1 MKTLLKVFQ
10 TLVIALVISV
20 TLLGNPWMASPAAAQ
35 ECNTPY
41 VPPLR
46 DTGFVERVNVQYL
59 DEAMHFYGE
68 ILGLSC
74 NPTFYA
80 PPFWAEFYSEK
91 DPTTSIGLSA
101 NPYEPFRPR
110 TVETQIV
117 PDIAQACENLKKQG
131 IPIEE
136 SEYAGSGVC
145 LAFFRDF
152 DGNELA
158 YRQEQ
163 WFGSNPEKECNYI
176 IETECSPGF

>member
-35 ECNTPY
+35 CDTPY
-41 VPPLR
+41 APPPR
-46 DTGFVERVNVQYL
+46 EDGFVHRVNVPDL
-59 DEAMHFYGE
+59 DKATFFYGE

-74 NPTFYA
+74 NPKFYE
-80 PPFWAEFYSEK
+80 PPFWAEFYSEA

-101 NPYEPFRPR
+101 NPYEPFQPR
-110 TVETQIV
+110 TVGTQVV
-117 PDIAQACENLKKQG
+117 PDIAAACANLKKNG
-131 IPIEE
+131 VPIEE
-136 SEYAGSGVC
+136 SQYAGSDVC
-145 LAFFRDF
+145 LAFFRDPY
-152 DGNELA
+152 GNELA

-176 IETECSPGF
+176 IETECSLGF